1 MTEAVLAKG
10 ISRRKVVSWRARGAN
25 HRPPAAYLV
34 SHMADTLEMD
44 DAAARELFRW
54 FAERASDR

>member
-1 MTEAVLAKG
+1 M
-10 ISRRKVVSWRARGAN
+10 SRVVSWRARGAN